1 MKNNNKVILIDEFPL
16 IITLIFAVLLPIN
29 VFTQVLTGICEY
41 SHSSIFNSYSDFE
54 QGNYASTIPSNGE
67 FVKLHS
73 DLKHIELNGKH
84 YSLSN
89 PEYLPM
95 PSMPSIEQ
103 ILFDSESAL
112 VIGITLNNGYV
123 TITVL
128 NEINNGKLRQISYTL
143 ANKQNSFSNIKDII
157 STKREAKSY
166 KNSIYHFSFNY
177 STELRKLSSTEL
189 NEINNLQ
196 HNKQLGTT
204 YESGFE
210 NQKSNIPPLILTYV
224 LKNQNPSDF
233 YKLIEKYT
241 YDKIDVSNAITSIND
256 KKKLV
261 NSADFEK
268 PVVDLENKIIMFT
281 GEMELNIWPF
291 SSKGKGMFVQFFG
304 KEKVIQINF
313 ATTVNNFD
321 NDFVNIFL
329 PIISSFAFDNGYQ
342 FIDLP
347 SVSSMDNTIVSN
359 PIVDFMNGYSKK
371 FECNGSGKGLGLKF
385 SMKYPQKWKSEEGNR
400 PHIVRKL
407 SNEDFSLSAMFIVND
422 LKYYPTENEINEIF
436 SEDVAREMIPNAGKY
451 LKSNTTKIDGERAM
465 VLDYTV
471 NREKLGNVIK
481 GRVRMY
487 SIIYK
492 NYLLQIQFLVG
503 QNPIEE
509 PVDLNQVFTE
519 NEMLFNAMIN
529 SLVITSK
536 WEY

>member
-1 MKNNNKVILIDEFPL
+1 MMMEPKAHSQ
-16 IITLIFAVLLPIN
+16 IIEDR
-29 VFTQVLTGICEY
+29 CEY
-41 SHSSIFNSYSDFE
+41 SHTSIFNSYEDFE
-54 QGNYASTIPSNGE
+54 AGNYASTIPSNGE
-67 FVKLHS
+67 FVKLQS
-73 DLKHIELNGKH
+73 DLKQIELNGKR

-95 PSMPSIEQ
+95 PSMPAIEQ

-123 TITVL
+123 TFTVL
-128 NEINNGKLRQISYTL
+128 NEINNGKLMQSSYTL
-143 ANKQNSFSNIKDII
+143 ANKQNSFSNIKEII
-157 STKREAKSY
+157 SGKREVKSY
-166 KNSIYHFSFNY
+166 KNPTYHFSFNY
-177 STELRKLSSTEL
+177 SPELRKLSSTEL
-189 NEINNLQ
+189 NDINNLQ

-210 NQKSNIPPLILTYV
+210 NQKTNIPPLILIYV
-224 LKNQNPSDF
+224 LKKQKPSDF

-241 YDKIDVSNAITSIND
+241 YDKIDVSNAISSIND
-256 KKKLV
+256 KRRLV
-261 NSADFEK
+261 NSASFEK

-304 KEKVIQINF
+304 KEKVIQVNF
-313 ATTVNNFD
+313 ATTVDNFD
-321 NDFVNIFL
+321 NDFVNFFL
-329 PIISSFAFDNGYQ
+329 PIISSFEFDNGYQ

-347 SVSSMDNTIVSN
+347 SSLMGNTNVSN
-359 PIVDFMNGYSKK
+359 PIVDFMNGYSEK
-371 FECNGSGKGLGLKF
+371 FECNGAGKGLGLKF
-385 SMKYPQKWKSEEGNR
+385 SMKYPQNWKSEEGNR

-422 LKYYPTENEINEIF
+422 LEYYPTENEINEFF
-436 SEDVAREMIPNAGKY
+436 SEDIAREMIPNGGKY
-451 LKSNTTKIDGERAM
+451 LKSNTTTIDGERAM
-465 VLDYTV
+465 VLDYAV
-471 NREKLGNVIK
+471 NRERLGNVVK

-503 QNPIEE
+503 QNPIED

-519 NEMLFNAMIN
+519 NEILFNAMIN

-536 WEY
+536 WEN